1 MVYRGAEATAG
12 DETDKGSKT
21 GKKKKPILGLVSK
34 ATAVNNRA
42 DTLQD
47 GWEACGMAVIR
58 LGPYGLPL
66 FGGCSWLHSPWGPQ
80 RIP

>member
-12 DETDKGSKT
+12 DETDEGSKA

-47 GWEACGMAVIR
+47 G
-58 LGPYGLPL
+58 
-66 FGGCSWLHSPWGPQ
+66 
-80 RIP
+80 